1 MTTLAHLRVGRIL
14 LHLLAMLGDRCVRFH
29 VAGIIREL
37 PSLAAALMLLT
48 RMRTR
53 LIGAPV
59 LYFARSIQTLS
70 SGNNRRSAIVRSDS

>member
-1 MTTLAHLRVGRIL
+1 
-14 LHLLAMLGDRCVRFH
+14 MLGDRCVRFH

-37 PSLAAALMLLT
+37 PWLAAALMLLT

-59 LYFARSIQTLS
+59 LYFARPIQTLS
-70 SGNNRRSAIVRSDS
+70 SGNNRRSAITRSDS